1 MDRQMTETQTY
12 AHTDRVR
19 EGAETERDRER
30 ETKRRIER
38 TLEPL
43 THNYMKVHSLVL
55 LLHSVCV
62 CVCLSVQS
70 LSQCVCVCTL
80 SLPVQ
85 ESPV

>member
-1 MDRQMTETQTY
+1 MTETQTY

-38 TLEPL
+38 TLESL
-43 THNYMKVHSLVL
+43 THNYMQVHSLVL

-62 CVCLSVQS
+62 CVSKCAVSKPM
-70 LSQCVCVCTL
+70 CVCAL